1 MLSRLYL
8 NLSLIRSN
16 YIIIDELLGLNQ
28 DLRNRNQEL
37 EQETKRLKEFLS
49 AKVKSKGSY
58 QNLRLIF

>member
-8 NLSLIRSN
+8 NLSLIPSN

-49 AKVKSKGSY
+49 AKAESKGSY